1 MYVGVIRSPSQEE
14 LSCKYA
20 TAFSFKGICKT
31 DTNVSSFFFGEDIQV
46 LVRYT
51 TFREH
56 ASKTAFYRQRIPE
69 PSYLK
74 KETLDIDILLRSNN
88 SDRKIMQPI
97 TMMRPPM
104 RMRNQNNSVSS
115 SEHLPRYYPLKKI
128 QLATT
133 TCKIQVYLHWANMPR

>member
-88 SDRKIMQPI
+88 SNRKIMQPI
-97 TMMRPPM
+97 TMSHP
-104 RMRNQNNSVSS
+104 SS
-115 SEHLPRYYPLKKI
+115 LVKIFKSQFVI
-128 QLATT
+128 QLFESMRQKQLFTGKEFQSLA
-133 TCKIQVYLHWANMPR
+133 I

>member
-1 MYVGVIRSPSQEE
+1 MYVGVIRSPLQEE

-20 TAFSFKGICKT
+20 TAFSFKRICKT

-56 ASKTAFYRQRIPE
+56 ASKTAFYRRRIPE

-88 SDRKIMQPI
+88 SNRKIMQPI
-97 TMMRPPM
+97 TMSHP
-104 RMRNQNNSVSS
+104 SS
-115 SEHLPRYYPLKKI
+115 LVKIFKSQFVI
-128 QLATT
+128 QLFESMRQKQLFTGEEFQSLA
-133 TCKIQVYLHWANMPR
+133 I